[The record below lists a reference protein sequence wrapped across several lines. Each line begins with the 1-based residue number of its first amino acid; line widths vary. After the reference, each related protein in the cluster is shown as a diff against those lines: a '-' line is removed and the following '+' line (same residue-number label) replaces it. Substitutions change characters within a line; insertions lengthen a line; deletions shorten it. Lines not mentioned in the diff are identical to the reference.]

1 MLHYDANAKES
12 LIDVDQKSNRVQIS
26 IIPEVKS
33 IESSE
38 TFWVSVRQVI
48 ESGWHTYWKNAGDV
62 GAPIEINWSLPEGFE
77 ASKIHWPYPERI
89 GYGEFTNFGYHDNVM
104 LLTEIT
110 PPKTMTMSQVE
121 IKAHVRS

>member
-1 MLHYDANAKES
+1 MLHYDVNAKES
-12 LIDVDQKSNRVQIS
+12 LIDVDQKSNRVQTS

-33 IESSE
+33 IEPSE

-77 ASKIHWPYPERI
+77 ASKKH
-89 GYGEFTNFGYHDNVM
+89 
-104 LLTEIT
+104 
-110 PPKTMTMSQVE
+110 
-121 IKAHVRS
+121 AC